1 MCKNKTLLLFFSV
14 IFILLN
20 TSVMLRAQSPY
31 VNDTLHPINF
41 SGNLLFPALS
51 MDGSIVFQLERNG
64 NTHIYLLN
72 PNADSIDRLTVDSV
86 NEKHPVWVPKKNA
99 VVYDT
104 GYNKESRLLYL
115 DLKTRKSHLLLRRK
129 IACKE
134 ASFTPSRH
142 LVAFSGFDDRTQ
154 RWQIFTYDFIYDNLN
169 RLTDEMGNCSFP
181 VFSPDGKSIVFT
193 VREDNGI
200 SRLKIMNWYGD
211 KQKVLV
217 SNVTGR
223 ACWTPDSW
231 RILFLSKD
239 GGHFNLYS
247 IINDGTGLKVVKS
260 EHYPFCSPDLSADE
274 KKLIFSVKN
283 VNKSQ
288 IISYPEKAI
297 R

>member
-1 MCKNKTLLLFFSV
+1 MRKNKTLLLFFSV

-20 TSVMLRAQSPY
+20 ASVMLRAQSPY
-31 VNDTLHPINF
+31 VNDTRYPINF
-41 SGNLLFPALS
+41 SGNLLFPASS

-64 NTHIYLLN
+64 NAHIYLLN
-72 PNADSIDRLTVDSV
+72 PNTDSIDRLTVGNV

-129 IACKE
+129 IACRE

-142 LVAFSGFDDRTQ
+142 LVTFSGFDDRTQ

-169 RLTDEMGNCSFP
+169 RLTDEKGNCSFP
-181 VFSPDGKSIVFT
+181 VFSPDGKSIVYT
-193 VREDNGI
+193 VQENNGR
-200 SRLKIMNWYGD
+200 SGLKIMNWYGEMR
-211 KQKVLV
+211 KSLAT
-217 SNVTGR
+217 NITGR
-223 ACWTPDSW
+223 ACWTQDSW
-231 RILFLSKD
+231 RILFLSKK
-239 GGHFNLYS
+239 GNHFNLYS
-247 IINDGTGLKVVKS
+247 IINDGTGIKLVKS
-260 EHYPFCSPDLSADE
+260 EHHPFCSPALSVDG

-283 VNKSQ
+283 MNKLQ

-297 R
+297 H